1 MLWKRVELTGFI
13 PFTHSGIKHVEID
26 FEKPCTAIV
35 AGNGVGKSSLLRE
48 LRAWPAVRTDY
59 LKDGKIVKFLEH
71 KGSLYELTSDFSN
84 STAPHSFKKDGVELN
99 LSGTTDTQRDL
110 IVEHLELN
118 QLFDD
123 ILSGNVHICDMQKA
137 HRKQLF
143 SSAYPS
149 DLSFVLDYH
158 KKVCSQIRAFGN
170 QIKLLQG
177 REGSLM
183 ASLIDENER
192 VRLTEWKTNAQALIT
207 RIDQIN
213 LLLENEV
220 SQLKSYP
227 ELKADFYNMSVEQ
240 IKSSLQNYVNRYRKH
255 FLDWTT
261 GQKFGETVDRQSLRN
276 KLVEFDKEADFTRKK
291 KDALSSELKTVRDE
305 IEKFTRLR
313 NTPTSDKKDELTNE
327 LRLIKEEMDKLKE
340 DPNWQN
346 APAIQQQ
353 KMSSVEA
360 LVSELTQ
367 ITAVLHPYSGKLIDG
382 ETIQRLNAELDNC
395 SFSCSNYMSEKV
407 GFSHLLT
414 TLKSRREM
422 LTQNSYPKDC
432 DRVCGLRATLEASV
446 RDIDLQIKETTARMD
461 KLDELIKDCTDRM
474 DAHNAV
480 LQEVSPAIP
489 VMKRLYEKLSENFL
503 VDLALDGESFVN
515 CLNEHCA
522 EIPNRI
528 LKGLESSKIYYRYKE
543 LYDRSESI
551 TNTLAMMK
559 TNEAANLSLEVI
571 NEIIEDRQKKLDR
584 GITELDSLD
593 RQLID
598 LNASRADVA
607 DLDDALKSMEELILN
622 TQKQFNSE
630 LISCRID
637 FDKHLIREHTSI
649 RNTLS
654 ERLREVEYTL
664 NDQKRIID
672 VLDTEIRPTL
682 ESLRKQ
688 KAEWEMVEYG
698 LSPTRGLPCIYLIRF
713 INRLIEKTNRL
724 IKRIWFCDMELAYL
738 DEKDNLDFTIGLI
751 LNKSSTVR
759 DISLCSNGQKAVIDL
774 CFTLSLCQERNLLDY
789 TIKMDEADAALTEMH
804 RLNLVQMISDML
816 SDGEIK
822 QLLLVNHFALQT
834 GISSCETVALS
845 TDGIVIPGDYNEH
858 AIIS

>member
-1 MLWKRVELTGFI
+1 
-13 PFTHSGIKHVEID
+13 
-26 FEKPCTAIV
+26 
-35 AGNGVGKSSLLRE
+35 
-48 LRAWPAVRTDY
+48 
-59 LKDGKIVKFLEH
+59 
-71 KGSLYELTSDFSN
+71 
-84 STAPHSFKKDGVELN
+84 
-99 LSGTTDTQRDL
+99 
-110 IVEHLELN
+110 
-118 QLFDD
+118 
-123 ILSGNVHICDMQKA
+123 
-137 HRKQLF
+137 
-143 SSAYPS
+143 
-149 DLSFVLDYH
+149 
-158 KKVCSQIRAFGN
+158 
-170 QIKLLQG
+170 
-177 REGSLM
+177 M

-192 VRLTEWKTNAQALIT
+192 TRLTEWKTNAQALIT

-213 LLLENEV
+213 LLLENEI
-220 SQLKSYP
+220 SQLQNYP
-227 ELKADFYNMSVEQ
+227 ELKAEFYDMSVEQ
-240 IKSSLQNYVNRYRKH
+240 ITSSLQNYVKRYRSH
-255 FLDWTT
+255 FLDWSK

-276 KLVEFDKEADFTRKK
+276 KLIEFDKEADFTRKK
-291 KDALSSELKTVRDE
+291 KDALSSELQTVRDE
-305 IEKFTRLR
+305 IEKFTRLK

-327 LRLIKEEMDKLKE
+327 LRLIKEEMSKLKE

-346 APAIQQQ
+346 APSIQQQ
-353 KMSSVEA
+353 KMCSVEA
-360 LVSELTQ
+360 LVAELTQ
-367 ITAVLHPYSGKLIDG
+367 ITAVLHPYSGKLIGND
-382 ETIQRLNAELDNC
+382 TIQKLNAENDTLT
-395 SFSCSNYMSEKV
+395 FSCSSYMSEKV
-407 GFSHLLT
+407 GIEHQLNQLR
-414 TLKSRREM
+414 SRKEM
-422 LTQNSYPKDC
+422 MTQNSYPKDC

-446 RDIDLQIKETTARMD
+446 RDIDLQINELTTR
-461 KLDELIKDCTDRM
+461 LGRLNELLKDCTTRLDTNKAM
-474 DAHNAV
+474 

-489 VMKRLYEKLSENFL
+489 VMKRLYDKLSENFL
-503 VDLALDGESFVN
+503 VDLALDGESFVT

-528 LKGLESSKIYYRYKE
+528 LKGLTYSKIYYRYKE

-571 NEIIEDRQKKLDR
+571 NEIIEDRQRKLDQ
-584 GITELDSLD
+584 GITELDNLD
-593 RQLID
+593 KQLIE

-607 DLDDALKSMEELILN
+607 DLDVILTNMEDIIAN
-622 TQKQFNSE
+622 TQKQFNNA
-630 LISCRID
+630 IIKCRMD
-637 FDKHLIREHTSI
+637 FDRQLIQEHTSI

-672 VLDTEIRPTL
+672 VLETEIRPTL

-688 KAEWEMVEYG
+688 KVEWEMVEYG
-698 LSPTRGLPCIYLIRF
+698 LSPTKGLPCIYLIRF

-738 DEKDNLDFTIGLI
+738 DEKETLDFTIGLI
-751 LNKSSTVR
+751 LNKSSTVK

-804 RLNLVQMISDML
+804 RLNLVQMISDMI

-845 TDGIVIPGDYNEH
+845 TDGIVIPGEYNEH